1 VTSSSHF
8 EVLVLR
14 RPHIQPAREGGWL
27 VLFGSHGWLCGDR
40 RAALTEFHELDRVE
54 RDGGRVS

>member
-1 VTSSSHF
+1 MQTESVF
-8 EVLVLR
+8 DEAMR
-14 RPHIQPAREGGWL
+14 DNDKPAPQ
-27 VLFGSHGWLCGDR
+27 CGDR